1 MQKIR
6 GELRP
11 RMIANILTGCAVVLF
26 AVVAYRINDIM
37 FGITKMTDILSPL
50 VVGLFIA
57 LMMRPPMRWIEH
69 LLCKLPP
76 RGKPTKRRLTLY
88 RALSLVIVYTLLFA
102 LVIGFFV
109 IVVPQFVLSAQSLTV
124 TVTNWVS
131 AHRTEIEA
139 FLTEFSITDIAG
151 QSSQKM
157 LLQWEDIV
165 RTAMDYLGKL
175 LLSLLNM
182 SYSIWGVSVNLFMS
196 TIISIYMLFG
206 REKFLAQGKKMCCAF
221 LKPAHVCVLSFWIR
235 RAHLIFTGF
244 ISGKVIE
251 TVVVGV
257 ACYMGML
264 IFKMDYALLI
274 SVIVGVTNFIPF
286 IGALLGAFIGI
297 VILLMVNPVS
307 AFWFLIFIVILQQ
320 LDGNVFGPRIL
331 GDSLGISSFWVILA
345 IILGGGFFGVTG
357 MILFI
362 PIFAILYEIIGAIV
376 RDRLKKRGMPADTA
390 AYDGPGLP
398 DSLCPV
404 SSAEEPKNASTN
416 SVETGKE
423 S

>member
-37 FGITKMTDILSPL
+37 SGITRLMDILSPL
-50 VVGLFIA
+50 VVGLLIA
-57 LMMRPPMRWIEH
+57 LMMRPPMRRIEH

-76 RGKPTKRRLTLY
+76 GGKPTKRRLTVY

-102 LVIGFFV
+102 LVVGFFV
-109 IVVPQFVLSAQSLTV
+109 IVVPQFVYSAQSLTV
-124 TVTNWVS
+124 TVTGYVS
-131 AHRTEIEA
+131 AHRADIEG
-139 FLTEFSITDIAG
+139 FLREFNITDIAG
-151 QSSQKM
+151 QSSQKV

-196 TIISIYMLFG
+196 TIVSIYMLFG
-206 REKFLAQGKKMCCAF
+206 RETFLAQGKKICCAF
-221 LKPAHVCVLSFWIR
+221 LKPEHVCVLSYWIR
-235 RAHLIFTGF
+235 RAHQIFTGF

-345 IILGGGFFGVTG
+345 IILGGGLFGVTG

-362 PIFAILYEIIGAIV
+362 PVFAVLYEMIS
-376 RDRLKKRGMPADTA
+376 A
-390 AYDGPGLP
+390 AG
-398 DSLCPV
+398 
-404 SSAEEPKNASTN
+404 EASG
-416 SVETGKE
+416 S
-423 S
+423 